1 MNSENQHPRLFQT
14 PPATGRFEAF
24 LQGAGASF
32 RGWQYLRQHPSLWR
46 YAALPLG
53 INLVITGFIFYMLVV
68 SVVWFATEVHPRM
81 AGGLESGWWWLAVA
95 VEVLA
100 GAILLLVCV
109 VLAMLAWKLLNGIL
123 CGYFN
128 GLLAEVVEQQLGV
141 DPDELQ
147 SISFGRQVI
156 DTLFNLTLLIVVN
169 IGFLLL
175 NIIPILGAVA
185 AFVGSLYF
193 TWFILGVDYLSM
205 PLALRGVRRRGQFA
219 FGHCC
224 RMHTLGLGAS
234 IFVFEFIP
242 VIGAVFLTTSTVGA
256 VLLHRQLAIPETN
269 NSESRRNEVQ

>member
-1 MNSENQHPRLFQT
+1 M
-14 PPATGRFEAF
+14 AAF

-32 RGWQYLRQHPSLWR
+32 RGWQVLRQHPSLWR

-68 SVVWFATEVHPRM
+68 SVVWFATEIHPRVT
-81 AGGLESGWWWLAVA
+81 GDLESGWWWLAVA
-95 VEVLA
+95 AEVLA
-100 GAILLLVCV
+100 AVILLLVCV
-109 VLAMLAWKLLNGIL
+109 ILAMLAWKLLNGIL

-128 GLLAEVVEQQLGV
+128 GLLAEVVERQLGV
-141 DPDELQ
+141 DPEELRA
-147 SISFGRQVI
+147 ITFGRQVI

-175 NIIPILGAVA
+175 NIIPILGAVV

-219 FGHCC
+219 FGHRH
-224 RMHTLGLGAS
+224 RMHTLGLGAT

-242 VIGAVFLTTSTVGA
+242 VIGAVFLTTATVGA
-256 VLLHRQLAIPETN
+256 VLLYRELAIQETD
-269 NSESRRNEVQ
+269 NSDSARNQLQ